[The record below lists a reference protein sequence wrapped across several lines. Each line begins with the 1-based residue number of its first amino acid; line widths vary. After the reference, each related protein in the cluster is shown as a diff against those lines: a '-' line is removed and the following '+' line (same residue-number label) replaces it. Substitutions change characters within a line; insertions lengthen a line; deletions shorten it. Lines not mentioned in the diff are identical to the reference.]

1 MLAEVFSNES
11 SMALV
16 RFWLAAQEASF
27 VNKLR
32 RYKILDVAFSQQ
44 LAKLLLVA
52 APINVFLLVGVK
64 DFLCRRQFWF
74 VDVRYARNLFQEIL
88 EVLLFCKAGQLR
100 YVIQT
105 DVNHGAYAC
114 FFQYAEELACALLGE
129 TDGKYGGFHSFGQ
142 CLTVSRVVPGTSD
155 SES

>member
-32 RYKILDVAFSQQ
+32 RYKILDVTFNQQ
-44 LAKLLLVA
+44 LAKLPFVA
-52 APINVFLLVGVK
+52 APINVFFLVGVK
-64 DFLCRRQFWF
+64 DFLCWRQFWF
-74 VDVRYARNLFQEIL
+74 VDVRYACNLFQEIL
-88 EVLLFCKAGQLR
+88 EVLFFCEAGQLR
-100 YVIQT
+100 YVVQT
-105 DVNHGAYAC
+105 DVNHGAYAG
-114 FFQYAEELACALLGE
+114 FFQRSEELACALLGE
-129 TDGKYGGFHSFGQ
+129 TEGKYSGFHFFVQ
-142 CLTVSRVVPGTSD
+142 CFTASCVVPDTSD

>member
-1 MLAEVFSNES
+1 MLTQVFSNES

-32 RYKILDVAFSQQ
+32 RYKILDVTFNQQ
-44 LAKLLLVA
+44 LAKLPFVA
-52 APINVFLLVGVK
+52 APINVVFFVGVK
-64 DFLCRRQFWF
+64 DFLCWRQFWF
-74 VDVRYARNLFQEIL
+74 VDVSYVCNLFQEIL
-88 EVLLFCKAGQLR
+88 KVLFFCKAGQLR

-105 DVNHGAYAC
+105 DVNHGAYAG
-114 FFQYAEELACALLGE
+114 FFQYGEELACALLGE
-129 TDGKYGGFHSFGQ
+129 TESKYSGFHFFAQ
-142 CLTVSRVVPGTSD
+142 RLTVPCVVPDTSD